1 MTDAY
6 LYIHL
11 WLLYNIQ
18 AAYFEAEY
26 IFLSFNLIECF
37 PASNHYKVLIYSKKP
52 TLYGFCTK
60 PTKSALKSLE
70 NSILG
75 FGLFSELFRTFIP
88 GCLCISS
95 QNAFW
100 RVRIVFL
107 RFGIYGNTKK
117 ISLFDTQKLPKI
129 QEFFAWNLFCNIDM
143 CMCYNIDPND
153 FFSKNS
159 NF

>member
-1 MTDAY
+1 MSLRSLIIKWSDNCASAAPPY
-6 LYIHL
+6 ANFILY
-11 WLLYNIQ
+11 
-18 AAYFEAEY
+18 
-26 IFLSFNLIECF
+26 FNSQTKKEQTIICW
-37 PASNHYKVLIYSKKP
+37 LIYISILAHKRGLSSNLALNRLFRHEKLNIKILFIKAASKIFSLWQIKKP

-60 PTKSALKSLE
+60 PTKSVLKSVE

-107 RFGIYGNTKK
+107 RFGIYGNT
-117 ISLFDTQKLPKI
+117 
-129 QEFFAWNLFCNIDM
+129 
-143 CMCYNIDPND
+143 
-153 FFSKNS
+153 
-159 NF
+159 

>member
-1 MTDAY
+1 M
-6 LYIHL
+6 
-11 WLLYNIQ
+11 NITK
-18 AAYFEAEY
+18 
-26 IFLSFNLIECF
+26 
-37 PASNHYKVLIYSKKP
+37 KVSIYAKKP

-107 RFGIYGNTKK
+107 RFGIYGNTLK
-117 ISLFDTQKLPKI
+117 IIAL
-129 QEFFAWNLFCNIDM
+129 CNAKTPEKSGVFGLGSIL
-143 CMCYNIDPND
+143 
-153 FFSKNS
+153 
-159 NF
+159 

>member
-1 MTDAY
+1 MNSSNDNGFSFVVEACCPSVSEVNWSHFHMTDAY

-107 RFGIYGNTKK
+107 RFGIYGNT
-117 ISLFDTQKLPKI
+117 
-129 QEFFAWNLFCNIDM
+129 
-143 CMCYNIDPND
+143 
-153 FFSKNS
+153 
-159 NF
+159 